1 MATYFKKPSIEKA
14 EQSVIMDR
22 VLEQKK
28 KELSPEEYNKY
39 ANYTTQQ
46 ELLEEAARRNLLA
59 IPDPKLQWNEKTKR
73 YDWGDIDWSEFWQV
87 VKGHGP
93 CNKQRIAARVKA
105 HEDGKWVRDAAMVYA
120 EKQSNKEVKQAV

>member
-1 MATYFKKPSIEKA
+1 MATYLKKPSIEKA

-39 ANYTTQQ
+39 ANFTTQQ

-59 IPDPKLQWNEKTKR
+59 IPDPKLHQQISFIKSGIRILGYFLLPVNLLL
-73 YDWGDIDWSEFWQV
+73 GAGVLILSEIV
-87 VKGHGP
+87 GIYEELV
-93 CNKQRIAARVKA
+93 
-105 HEDGKWVRDAAMVYA
+105 
-120 EKQSNKEVKQAV
+120 